1 MQLRIGSRFTRP
13 ALCALC
19 STLLLLATAL
29 GAQVQ
34 TRNWWTVTLDRE
46 DTEKGKLQ
54 DLANRK
60 KVYVNVTSS
69 DTRPNLP
76 LNSAEQND
84 IQDSV
89 KEALSV
95 QKDLKIVT
103 FPEEAD
109 FAIIVRLSTGQGNG
123 DRGPNFSLL
132 LETEAEV
139 SIDVI
144 VVVPG
149 SQQPDGTRAPR
160 IVWEASSPNTQV
172 EARSSARFTVDGFL
186 WELKKL
192 RTKR

>member
-1 MQLRIGSRFTRP
+1 MHLRIGSRFTRP
-13 ALCALC
+13 AVYALC
-19 STLLLLATAL
+19 STLFLLGSTL
-29 GAQVQ
+29 GQIQ
-34 TRNWWTVTLDRE
+34 TPNWWTVTIDRE
-46 DTEKGKLQ
+46 GTEKGKLQ

-60 KVYVNVTSS
+60 KVYVNVTFS
-69 DTRPNLP
+69 DTRPNPP

-149 SQQPDGTRAPR
+149 GRQPDGTRAPR

-172 EARSSARFTVDGFL
+172 EARSAARFTVDGFL